1 MGGEG
6 AQRPMIVLMLWFL
19 LAGEVKPVS
28 FLRPRAFATDRE
40 DIYIQVQVEPHAVNR
55 SLVIAAVDA
64 DFVVRRT
71 DVELD
76 GERAARTH
84 QFWWRSL
91 PEGEYMML
99 AVTERG
105 RAQHPLH
112 VIGTVPY

>member
-6 AQRPMIVLMLWFL
+6 VGRTVIVLMLWYL
-19 LAGEVKPVS
+19 LANTPPVS
-28 FLRPRAFATDRE
+28 FLRPRAFASDRE
-40 DIYIQVQVEPHAVNR
+40 DIYIQVQVEPHAANR
-55 SLVIAAVDA
+55 SLVVAAVDA

-84 QFWWRSL
+84 RFWWRSL
-91 PEGEYMML
+91 PVGEYVLL

-105 RAQHPLH
+105 LAQHPLQ
-112 VIGTVPY
+112 VIGTLH

>member
-1 MGGEG
+1 
-6 AQRPMIVLMLWFL
+6 MIVLMLWYL
-19 LAGEVKPVS
+19 LANTQPVS
-28 FLRPRAFATDRE
+28 FLRPRAFASDRE
-40 DIYIQVQVEPHAVNR
+40 DIYIQVQVEPHAANR

-71 DVELD
+71 DVELE

-91 PEGEYMML
+91 PEGDYVLL

-112 VIGTVPY
+112 VLGTVPD